1 MKKNYLLFDFD
12 GVISN
17 TEESNGRF
25 LEKALKEYG
34 IPLTAEDKQRLIGTS
49 GRSFL
54 DQILQKGPVPVSR
67 EELQKTRCRIGNT
80 YEHTDI
86 APMPGL
92 ISMLNFLKAHNVKM
106 GIASSTSSKLI
117 LTALNRMNL
126 TSYFDAI
133 VCGDMCTESKPHPQ
147 IYQKVMEFLDAKP
160 EECIIIED
168 STVGIE
174 AGKRAGVCVIAYS
187 GSGLEQDQSAADY
200 LAETYEI
207 CKHQIKEIWKL

>member
-1 MKKNYLLFDFD
+1 MERKYVLFDFD

-34 IPLTAEDKQRLIGTS
+34 ITLTKEDRQHLIGTS

-54 DQILQKGPVPVSR
+54 DQILQTGPVPVSR
-67 EELQKTRCRIGNT
+67 EELQKTRSNIGNT
-80 YEHTDI
+80 YENTDI

-92 ISMLNFLKAHNVKM
+92 ISMLDFLKAHKVKM
-106 GIASSTSSKLI
+106 GIASSTSSRLI
-117 LTALNRMNL
+117 LTALNRMKL

-147 IYQKVMEFLDAKP
+147 IYQKAMEYLDAKP

-174 AGKRAGVCVIAYS
+174 AGKRAGVCVIGYS
-187 GSGLEQDQSAADY
+187 GSGLEQNRDAADY

-207 CKHQIKEIWKL
+207 CKCQIKEIWKL